1 MEQDPGLGITGVR
14 VSWPI
19 VLTLEM
25 PLFPRPVLPS
35 GCEHLANPC
44 ARLGTHGPLNLAG
57 YGAELALKNME
68 YKAADDSEVKKDGSA
83 GSESAPAAEDLT
95 EEVNGFIFSKL
106 LERRPDKEAELLT
119 FRDVLLSAGAAD
131 DSDKISVWELKEIGF
146 QAVQRIVQARE
157 PLRLM
162 QARVA
167 GRKFLVALTCLS
179 CRACCVRVSTS

>member
-1 MEQDPGLGITGVR
+1 M
-14 VSWPI
+14 S
-19 VLTLEM
+19 
-25 PLFPRPVLPS
+25 LFPRPVLPS
-35 GCEHLANPC
+35 GCEHLASPC
-44 ARLGTHGPLNLAG
+44 ARLGTQGPLNLAG

-83 GSESAPAAEDLT
+83 GPEAAPAAEDLT
-95 EEVNGFIFSKL
+95 EEVNGFNFSKL

-167 GRKFLVALTCLS
+167 GRNSLVCS
-179 CRACCVRVSTS
+179 NVFVKSCCVSVL